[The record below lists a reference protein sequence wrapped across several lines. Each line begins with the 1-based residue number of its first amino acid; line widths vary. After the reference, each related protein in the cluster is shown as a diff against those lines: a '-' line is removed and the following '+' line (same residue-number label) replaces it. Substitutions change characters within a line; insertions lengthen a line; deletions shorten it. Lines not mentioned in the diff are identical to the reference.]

1 MNANQLQARLR
12 EHFNLQHIEVKDL
25 SDRHRHHR
33 EGGGGGHYEVVLV
46 TADFEG
52 KPPMVRHRM
61 VYQALAVD
69 MGTTIHALSLTT
81 LTPAQWLAAQ
91 SAIGDP
97 TP

>member
-1 MNANQLQARLR
+1 MNTRQLEARLR
-12 EHFNLQHIEVKDL
+12 EHFDLVHIEIKDL
-25 SDRHRHHR
+25 SDRHRSHR
-33 EGGGGGHYEVVLV
+33 EGGSGHYEAVLV

-52 KPPMVRHRM
+52 KSPMARHRM

-91 SAIGDP
+91 SAIGGQ

>member
-1 MNANQLQARLR
+1 MNARQLQARLQ

-25 SDRHRHHR
+25 SDRHRLHR
-33 EGGGGGHYEVVLV
+33 EGGSGHYQVVLV

-52 KPPMVRHRM
+52 QSPMARHRM

-81 LTPAQWLAAQ
+81 LTPQEWFAAPPK
-91 SAIGDP
+91 IGGS

>member
-1 MNANQLQARLR
+1 MNTSQLEARLR
-12 EHFNLQHIEVKDL
+12 EHFNLVHIEVTDQ

-33 EGGGGGHYEVVLV
+33 EGGSGHYQVVLV
-46 TADFEG
+46 TPDFAG
-52 KPPMVRHRM
+52 KSPLERHRL
-61 VYQALAVD
+61 VYQALALD

-81 LTPAQWLAAQ
+81 LTPEQWLVKQ